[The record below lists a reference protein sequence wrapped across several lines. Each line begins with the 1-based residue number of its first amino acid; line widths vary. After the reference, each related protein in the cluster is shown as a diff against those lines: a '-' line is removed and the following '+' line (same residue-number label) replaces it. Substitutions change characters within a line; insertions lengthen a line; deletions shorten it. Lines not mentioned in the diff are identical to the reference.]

1 MEAITT
7 RRFEGLASARVEI
20 FSRSSAG
27 SIEVVRTSSEKMRE
41 CSMTAMKAWLTPTDR
56 TPYASWNSRA

>member
-7 RRFEGLASARVEI
+7 RRFEGLATARTEI

-27 SIEVVRTSSEKMRE
+27 SIEVVVGAGLYHVDPAVTGR
-41 CSMTAMKAWLTPTDR
+41 LGIH
-56 TPYASWNSRA
+56 